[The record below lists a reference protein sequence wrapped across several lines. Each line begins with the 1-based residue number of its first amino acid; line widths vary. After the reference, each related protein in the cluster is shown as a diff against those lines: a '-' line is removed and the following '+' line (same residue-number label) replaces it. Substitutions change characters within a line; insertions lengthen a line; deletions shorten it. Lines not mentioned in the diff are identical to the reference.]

1 MGKSITLS
9 KKYGV
14 NPSVE
19 KCAVCGKDMSVVLFG
34 TSYKGPDGKTAEAPR
49 EVCLGHL
56 CDDCQKVVDQGGVFI
71 IEVRD
76 GESGNNPYRTGR
88 LVAIKREAAER
99 MFKEVHPIAYM
110 EQSNFEPLFGE
121 YCKNGG

>member
-1 MGKSITLS
+1 MGSSITLS

-34 TSYKGPDGKTAEAPR
+34 TSWKDANGKTAEAPR

-56 CDDCQKVVDQGGVFI
+56 CDDCKKIVDQGGVFI

-99 MFKEVHPIAYM
+99 MFKEVHSIAYM

-121 YCKNGG
+121 YCKNDG

>member
-1 MGKSITLS
+1 MSGIKLS
-9 KKYGV
+9 KEFGV

-34 TSYKGPDGKTAEAPR
+34 TSWKDANGKTAEAPR

-56 CDDCQKVVDQGGVFI
+56 CDDCKKVVNQGGVSI

-121 YCKNGG
+121 YRKNDG

>member
-1 MGKSITLS
+1 MGNSITLS

-34 TSYKGPDGKTAEAPR
+34 TSWKCANGKTAEAPM
-49 EVCLGHL
+49 EVCLGNL
-56 CDDCQKVVDQGGVFI
+56 CDDCKKIVDQGGVFI

-88 LVAIKREAAER
+88 PVAIKRESAER
-99 MFKEVHPIAYM
+99 MLKEVHPIAYM